1 MAVRKYY
8 MYNYMPSDKK
18 KLRERSK
25 KIKKLQ
31 RASSI
36 SSEKY
41 AQLAH
46 MLNIACGYCNNL
58 ENHLK
63 SRGYDRNKIETI
75 KNSKIH
81 LT

>member
-1 MAVRKYY
+1 
-8 MYNYMPSDKK
+8 MPSDKK

-31 RASSI
+31 RVIIASSI

-41 AQLAH
+41 AHLVH
-46 MLNIACGYCNNL
+46 MLNVACGYCNNL

-63 SRGYDRNKIETI
+63 SRGYDRRKIETI
-75 KNSKIH
+75 KHS
-81 LT
+81 TS